1 MALLLDWIAREGAV
15 VFSWWLLVTLAGAA
29 VLPLC
34 ARLLNGLPD
43 WGYTL
48 SRAVGMLLVAFVF
61 WLLAVLGFV
70 RNTPGA
76 MTLAWLLVVVG
87 AWIAYFMLPGDRPD
101 WGAWFRENA
110 IVVIVGEVLFI
121 ALLLTWALVRANNPS
136 LVATEKPMELA
147 FMSAVQRSETFP
159 PNDPWMSGYAISY
172 YHFGYIMTA
181 MLSTLSGITSAV
193 GFNMMIAL
201 LFALTGLNT
210 FGVVY
215 NLVRS
220 HGGPSRRFLAT
231 VIGVLGVVLVVLVS
245 NFQFPFV
252 EFGYQNG
259 TVSQG
264 WLEFWDVQS
273 RETTPAERTF
283 SEEDY
288 LTVGTSQT
296 QIVDPA
302 RWNYWWWFRAS
313 RVLNDRE
320 LPRVV
325 DGTIVS
331 EPVGANVID
340 EFPIFSFILADVHP
354 HVLALPFAVMALGL
368 ALNIL
373 LSWKPPRTDQIVF
386 YGIAMGGLMF
396 LNMWDGPIYMVVL
409 AGAEGLRRLMR
420 NGGRGLKAD
429 DWIML
434 GLFFLSL
441 VGLAFLFYLPF
452 FMSFRSQ
459 ASGILPNVQFP
470 TMFQQYFIMFGPF
483 ILLLFPY
490 ILFEAWRAQHSGNW
504 RLSGYVTIS
513 IFGGLLFLLAFLVFA
528 GYLIPAYRDTAL
540 RYISERG
547 GLGNIL
553 PVVLLKRL
561 THSVTTLVLLWALY
575 VVLARLF
582 RRPGDLP
589 AKRGIPTDE
598 DEAPYPPA
606 TGFALLLIACAVGI
620 TLVPEF
626 VYLRD
631 NFGVRINTIFKFYYQ
646 AWVMFGV
653 AAAYATYMMTA
664 NYEGGPILPL
674 RIGYAVLLLLVLA
687 WGLPYVF
694 VGTYSRAYVEAGRTN
709 DPQRTLTLDGG
720 NTLVSTDDYAA
731 ITCLSELVE
740 GDDVVVAEAIG
751 PAYRSEFGRVGVLS
765 GIPIVLGWENH
776 QRQWRGSTYSAV
788 AGNRR
793 LDVELMYNDPRWEIA
808 AEVIERY
815 GIDYIFYGD
824 TERNGSSGQPAYSA
838 AGEEKFIENL
848 EVVCQRGD
856 SLFYRVTPR
865 ALEIVGA
872 NNS

>member
-1 MALLLDWIAREGAV
+1 MTLFLEWMAREGAI
-15 VFSWWLLVTLAGAA
+15 VFSWWLIVTLAGAA

-34 ARLLNGLPD
+34 ARLLSGLPD

-48 SRAVGMLLVAFVF
+48 SRAVGLLLVAFVF

-76 MTLAWLLVVVG
+76 MILAWLLVAVG
-87 AWIAYFMLPGDRPD
+87 GWVAYFTLPGERPN
-101 WGAWFRENA
+101 WNVWFRENH

-121 ALLLTWALVRANNPS
+121 VLLVAWALVRANNPS

-181 MLSTLSGITSAV
+181 MLSTLSGITSVV

-220 HGGPSRRFLAT
+220 HGGPSRRVLAT
-231 VIGVLGVVLVVLVS
+231 MVGVLGMTLVLLMS
-245 NFQFPFV
+245 NFQLPLI
-252 EFGYQNG
+252 EYGYQNG
-259 TVSQG
+259 TVSQV
-264 WLEFWDVQS
+264 WLDFWDVQS
-273 RETTPAERTF
+273 RDTAPPAGAVG
-283 SEEDY
+283 EDEY
-288 LTVGTSQT
+288 LVVGGEPTA
-296 QIVDPA
+296 IADPA
-302 RWNYWWWFRAS
+302 RWDFWWWFRAS

-325 DGTIVS
+325 DGEIVEQS
-331 EPVGANVID
+331 VGANVID
-340 EFPIFSFILADVHP
+340 EFPMFSFILADVHP

-368 ALNIL
+368 AFNIL
-373 LSWKPPRTDQIVF
+373 LTGTAPRTEQVVF
-386 YGIAMGGLMF
+386 YGGVMGGLMF

-420 NGGRGLKAD
+420 NGGRGLKGD
-429 DWIML
+429 DWVML

-441 VGLAFLFYLPF
+441 VGLAFLLYLPF

-470 TMFQQYFIMFGPF
+470 TLFQQYFIMFGPF

-490 ILFEAWRAQHSGNW
+490 VAFEAWRARSSGNW
-504 RLSGYVTIS
+504 RLAGTVTLS
-513 IFGGLLFLLAFLVFA
+513 ILAVFLLLMAFLVLA
-528 GYLIPAYRDTAL
+528 GYAIPAFRDTAL
-540 RYISERG
+540 RYIAERG
-547 GLGNIL
+547 GLGNTL
-553 PVVLLKRL
+553 PLVLIKRL
-561 THSVTTLVLLWALY
+561 THSATTVVLLVALF

-582 RRPGDLP
+582 RRTGDTP
-589 AKRGIPTDE
+589 PTIDANQ
-598 DEAPYPPA
+598 APYAPA
-606 TGFALLLIACAVGI
+606 AGFALLLIACAAGI

-653 AAAYATYMMTA
+653 AAAFAVYMMTA
-664 NYEGGPILPL
+664 NYEGAPNLFA
-674 RIGYAVLLLLVLA
+674 RIGYTALLLVVLFM
-687 WGLPYVF
+687 GLPYAF
-694 VGTYSRAYVEAGRTN
+694 LGTYSRATVEAGRIV
-709 DPQRTLTLDGG
+709 DAGRPLTLDGG
-720 NTLVSTDDYAA
+720 NSLVTTDDYAA
-731 ITCLSELVE
+731 ITCLADLVE
-740 GDDVVVAEAIG
+740 GDNVVVAEAIG
-751 PAYRSEFGRVGVLS
+751 PAYSSEFGRVGVLT

-776 QRQWRGSTYSAV
+776 QRQWRGNTYNAV

-808 AEVIERY
+808 ADVIRRY
-815 GIDYIFYGD
+815 DIDYIFYGS
-824 TERNGSSGQPAYSA
+824 TERDGGRGQPGYSP

-848 EVVCQRGD
+848 DVVCQRGG

-865 ALEIVGA
+865 ALELVGA